1 MGLLDFL
8 FDERGFHCRIY
19 AALKPAIILFHLT
32 RAEVMVRATT
42 YSSGLLYKHVLLV
55 LWSVLDQPGRC
66 VEVSL
71 AGVCQEG
78 TGGLLTQRLRHG

>member
-1 MGLLDFL
+1 
-8 FDERGFHCRIY
+8 
-19 AALKPAIILFHLT
+19 
-32 RAEVMVRATT
+32 MVRATT

-55 LWSVLDQPGRC
+55 LWPVLDQPGRC

-78 TGGLLTQRLRHG
+78 TGGLLTQPLRHG